1 MPTRP
6 DKFSGT
12 KTYVSGYFNSL
23 AGFLKQTDGQHP
35 AKSGQIDVV
44 IECTLPKQ
52 QQSLAIFCQQILGNI
67 AKLF

>member
-12 KTYVSGYFNSL
+12 KTYVSSYFNSL

-35 AKSGQIDVV
+35 AKSGLLRFGFGDRSGMDSRLTVFSQR
-44 IECTLPKQ
+44 
-52 QQSLAIFCQQILGNI
+52 
-67 AKLF
+67 